1 MRLLRNYSDCFFL
14 LCISFYILFFWF
26 VEGAKATQNSST
38 EIKSAIEG
46 LFRGGREYNLIYARL
61 IGCAVQQDTRCFV
74 NVAEDF
80 LENKRNELLAQA
92 DREILQSTGGRADA
106 TNSPSQLA
114 KSIEKII
121 FELSSL
127 FKNGLGGLLSPRDG
141 EEDLEDE
148 EESVE
153 ETKDGVS
160 SRGSGKQAKQ
170 EYRLVEKKKKKRP
183 LKQLFRVLKVAVL
196 GIVVAAK
203 IFLLVRVFEAAL
215 KFKLLM
221 LAVVTVAFQGVK
233 LYLDIKANKEH
244 HHEEGIIYKNP
255 FEAAAPGGES
265 WSGPGVSNIP
275 GEYHGRKFE
284 GQDMA
289 YSQQRGT

>member
-170 EYRLVEKKKKKRP
+170 ARKKK
-183 LKQLFRVLKVAVL
+183 QEIIWVAKL
-196 GIVVAAK
+196 LILAAIIRAK
-203 IFLLVRVFEAAL
+203 IELAL
-215 KFKLLM
+215 KLYQAAIQTKIFWVLVSLLF
-221 LAVVTVAFQGVK
+221 LNKVRLFIELKKSWEPKKQIFYEHAQHDHHYDG
-233 LYLDIKANKEH
+233 DIWGN
-244 HHEEGIIYKNP
+244 EEG
-255 FEAAAPGGES
+255 GGL
-265 WSGPGVSNIP
+265 WG
-275 GEYHGRKFE
+275 
-284 GQDMA
+284 
-289 YSQQRGT
+289 